1 MSITNKLKHSVPWF
15 QPKYEGVKKIY
26 KLLLQYHKDN
36 TYEMYG
42 KYVVYVSPCCW
53 IQHNSVEGV
62 PAMG

>member
-36 TYEMYG
+36 TYGMYG
-42 KYVVYVSPCCW
+42 KYVVYVSPCC
-53 IQHNSVEGV
+53 
-62 PAMG
+62 